1 MNEENLC
8 LYLWKKDLHLCIFYL
23 CIIQIPM
30 SFVCY
35 VENILVNKQVLIQQI
50 ISQVF
55 YLEFK
60 SARTIYIYIYIYE
73 QSHSVKE
80 SHYESIAF
88 KGWFM
93 PPEVKLG
100 ATGCV
105 GQTSHQ
111 D

>member
-1 MNEENLC
+1 
-8 LYLWKKDLHLCIFYL
+8 
-23 CIIQIPM
+23 M

-35 VENILVNKQVLIQQI
+35 VGNILVNKQVLIQQI

-60 SARTIYIYIYIYE
+60 SARTIYIYIYIYIYD

-80 SHYESIAF
+80 SHCKSIFF

-93 PPEVKLG
+93 PPGVKLG
-100 ATGCV
+100 AAGCL
-105 GQTSHQ
+105 GQTSPQ

>member
-1 MNEENLC
+1 
-8 LYLWKKDLHLCIFYL
+8 
-23 CIIQIPM
+23 M

-35 VENILVNKQVLIQQI
+35 VGNILVNKQVLIQQI

-60 SARTIYIYIYIYE
+60 SLGTIYIYIYIYE
-73 QSHSVKE
+73 QSHFVKE
-80 SHYESIAF
+80 SHCENIVF

-93 PPEVKLG
+93 PPRVKLG
-100 ATGCV
+100 ATGCL
-105 GQTSHQ
+105 GQTSPQ

>member
-8 LYLWKKDLHLCIFYL
+8 LYLWKKDLHLCIFCL
-23 CIIQIPM
+23 CIIQISM

-35 VENILVNKQVLIQQI
+35 VGNILVNKQVLIQQI

-60 SARTIYIYIYIYE
+60 SARTIYIYIYIYD

-80 SHYESIAF
+80 SHCKSIVF

-93 PPEVKLG
+93 PPGVKLG
-100 ATGCV
+100 AAGCL
-105 GQTSHQ
+105 GQTSPQ

>member
-8 LYLWKKDLHLCIFYL
+8 LYLWKKDLHLCIFCL

-35 VENILVNKQVLIQQI
+35 VGNILVNKQVLIQQI

-60 SARTIYIYIYIYE
+60 SLGTIYIYIYE
-73 QSHSVKE
+73 QSHFVKE
-80 SHYESIAF
+80 SHCENIVF

-93 PPEVKLG
+93 PPRVKLG
-100 ATGCV
+100 ATGCL
-105 GQTSHQ
+105 GQTSPQ